1 MNQLKIFVSSTCYD
15 LSQIRADLFD
25 FLSIFGYQPILSEYS
40 TFPINPNNDTI
51 DNCIQNVNDADIF
64 ILIIGNRYGYTQDSG
79 KSITNTEYLY
89 AKRKGIPIYIF
100 VLKSIITL
108 LPVWK
113 KNKEADFSDN
123 VDSNNV
129 FEFVEELRTSN
140 KNWCFEFEKA
150 QEIIVILKIQLS
162 HLFKDSL
169 DVRQKFS
176 ISQQPDYWRNL
187 SGKAIS
193 LILKNDL
200 MFEPLFFAQV
210 LKDEL
215 MKFENLKLDLDY
227 HILFG
232 CNNNIQ
238 DPLKLI
244 NWIQENLQSLQHFVN
259 SGMSLMEK
267 AFPVYFGVPGQPS
280 DLKGLFYVAS
290 SMARLYK
297 EMILW
302 SIDIK
307 STYVHEDFQLLR
319 DTFAKLIMNSADS
332 IWDYPDRVQNDI
344 YCALEQHKL
353 GIISNIEIVL
363 TFAIKVQ
370 DADFVKAEMERLADK
385 YSSEYQ

>member
-1 MNQLKIFVSSTCYD
+1 MNQLKVFVSSTCYD
-15 LSQIRADLFD
+15 LSQIRADLFE
-25 FLSIFGYQPILSEYS
+25 FLSNFGYQPILSEYS
-40 TFPINPNNDTI
+40 TFPINPNNDTL
-51 DNCIQNVNDADIF
+51 DNCIQNVNTADIF
-64 ILIIGNRYGYTQDSG
+64 ILIIGNRYGYTAESG

-89 AKRKGIPIYIF
+89 AKQKGIPIYIF

-113 KNKEADFSDN
+113 KNKDADFSDT
-123 VDSNNV
+123 VESNKV
-129 FEFVEELRTSN
+129 FEFVEELRSSN

-150 QEIIVILKIQLS
+150 QEIISTIKIQLA

-169 DVRQKFS
+169 DIRHKFS
-176 ISQQPDYWRNL
+176 SSRQPEYWEKL
-187 SGKAIS
+187 SAKAIS
-193 LILKNDL
+193 IVLKNDP

-215 MKFENLKLDLDY
+215 MKFEDLKLDLDY

-238 DPLKLI
+238 DPMKLI
-244 NWIQENLQSLQHFVN
+244 NWIRENLQSLQHFVN
-259 SGMSLMEK
+259 SGMSLMGK

-290 SMARLYK
+290 AMARLYK

-319 DTFAKLIMNSADS
+319 DAFAKLIMNSANN
-332 IWDYPDRVQNDI
+332 IWDYPDQAQNDI

-353 GIISNIEIVL
+353 GIISNIESVL
-363 TFAIKVQ
+363 TFETNEE
-370 DADFVKAEMERLADK
+370 DSDFVTAEMARLADK
-385 YSSEYQ
+385 YSSND